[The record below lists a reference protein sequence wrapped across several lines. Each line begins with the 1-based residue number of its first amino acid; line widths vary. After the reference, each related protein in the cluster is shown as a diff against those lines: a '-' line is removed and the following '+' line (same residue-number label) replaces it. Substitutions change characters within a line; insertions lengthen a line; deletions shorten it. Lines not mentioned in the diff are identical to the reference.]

1 MPALQKPSRSKE
13 AHMVAHIIPALLG
26 IIAPLSAVGWIIS
39 RGV

>member
-1 MPALQKPSRSKE
+1 MPACEKLASSKE

-26 IIAPLSAVGWIIS
+26 IVAPLSAVGWIIS

>member
-1 MPALQKPSRSKE
+1 MPAREKRLRSKE

-26 IIAPLSAVGWIIS
+26 IVAPLSAVGWIIS